1 MTINESSEDFSRV
14 RTFSG
19 IIFDCDGV
27 LIDSTRSYDRAL
39 VICFRSFSSLLGYD
53 FDDGEFMNVVSQI
66 RKLGGFNN
74 DWDTLSV
81 MVAYLYSKVRDTR
94 LLDNLAQIS
103 PLKERLKIFEEMFFQ
118 TKNESKKRIS
128 LADLITV
135 ISGLQEGTNRDQL
148 TQAILLD
155 ADLVNNVRKAM
166 SYPKPVGEG
175 FLSTLFDEV
184 VYGKQVFR
192 EMYGFDCSMTVMSNP
207 GLILEEKKMITEEA
221 LVSFFSACEGNL
233 GIITG
238 RPRVPTLFTLGD
250 TFKKW
255 FTKPE
260 ICFFTGDY
268 ILDAEEV
275 KPSPKPMF
283 KVARSL
289 DSDGP
294 ILYVGDS
301 GEDLL
306 MAKNANK
313 SGLLQKKVYFAAIA
327 SSEEKTTYFESEGSY
342 VDCIVSNVNEL
353 GSLLE
358 QNASQSTKIGI

>member
-1 MTINESSEDFSRV
+1 MTINKSSEDFARV

-39 VICFRSFSSLLGYD
+39 VICFRGFSSLLGYD
-53 FDDGEFMNVVSQI
+53 FDDREFMNVVAQI

-74 DWDTLSV
+74 DWDTLAV

-94 LLDNLAQIS
+94 VLENIAQIS
-103 PLKERLKIFEEMFFQ
+103 PLKERLKCFEETFIQ

-128 LADLITV
+128 FVDLIKV

-148 TQAILLD
+148 AYALLRD
-155 ADLVNNVRKAM
+155 EDLVNKVNDAM

-175 FLSTLFDEV
+175 FLATLYDEV
-184 VYGKQVFR
+184 VYGRQVFR
-192 EMYGFDCSMTVMSNP
+192 EMYGFDCVTTVLSNP

-238 RPRVPTLFTLGD
+238 RPRVPTLFTMGD

-260 ICFFTGDY
+260 ICIFTGDF
-268 ILDAEEV
+268 ILDVEEV

-289 DSDGP
+289 NSDGP

-327 SSEEKTTYFESEGSY
+327 SSEEKAMYFESEGSY

-358 QNASQSTKIGI
+358 QNASQKTKIGI